1 MPRPITDTLRL
12 LDEGAFLDRCS
23 DQMAA
28 LVRGVEE
35 TGKAGKLVITLEV
48 KRGTKGAMLIR
59 PDSVV
64 KVPEAKLEP
73 TMLWATADGDL
84 TVDNPKQQKLDLRQV
99 DPATGELRTLGS
111 APGAPTTELRT
122 AS

>member
-1 MPRPITDTLRL
+1 MPRPIIDTLRL

-23 DQMAA
+23 AQLAA

-35 TGKAGKLVITLEV
+35 TGKAGRLVLTLEV

-59 PDSVV
+59 PDSTV

-73 TMLWATADGDL
+73 TMLWSTPEGNL
-84 TVDNPKQQKLDLRQV
+84 TVDNPTQQKLDLRQV
-99 DPATGELRTLGS
+99 DPDTGELRTLGS
-111 APGAPTTELRT
+111 APSAPTDLRV
-122 AS
+122 AG